1 MRSHPAIYLP
11 LLSTLLAS
19 VFACDTAPLPTSASR
34 VERPTVSGAFDD
46 SGSGGTTPPGHL
58 TALACVGTPASGT
71 SVPSG
76 SAVFAT
82 VTATPNPGA
91 GIEIF
96 FEEFCD
102 GVSLGAAAI
111 DPPGP
116 TDAMGAMRGGGII
129 NCAPGEE
136 FRVEYTMPA
145 LQATLA
151 ACFWSA
157 M

>member
-1 MRSHPAIYLP
+1 MRSHPAMCLP

-19 VFACDTAPLPTSASR
+19 VIACDTATLPTSASR
-34 VERPTVSGAFDD
+34 VDRPSASGAVDN
-46 SGSGGTTPPGHL
+46 SGTGGTTPAGDV

-71 SVPSG
+71 PVPSG
-76 SAVFAT
+76 STVSVT

-102 GVSLGAAAI
+102 GVSRGAAAI

-116 TDAMGAMRGGGII
+116 TDAMGAMTGSGLI
-129 NCAPGEE
+129 NCAHGDE

-145 LQATLA
+145 LQATNA
-151 ACFWSA
+151 ACFWPA